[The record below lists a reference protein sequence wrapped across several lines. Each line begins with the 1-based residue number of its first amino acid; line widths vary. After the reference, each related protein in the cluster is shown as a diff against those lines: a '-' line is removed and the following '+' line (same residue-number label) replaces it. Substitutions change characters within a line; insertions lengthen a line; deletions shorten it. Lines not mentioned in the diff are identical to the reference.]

1 MVGKRSNY
9 INGKDILI
17 EDLREK
23 CLYQIV
29 EKSGQSTDKWWEY
42 MQYVHRMC
50 YDLISEDCSKMGHKQ
65 IGFSFEDTMK
75 CVEDSFIPEFSL
87 KPNMQRDDNK
97 ILKEEAEKWKAYGS
111 AYWPAIIINQRT
123 YRGDMV
129 PDSVF
134 AALCS
139 SFIEEP
145 GYCRD
150 FREEQG
156 IPGALN
162 STKGVTRSVL
172 IMVVLFLVALNIV
185 IILLYRRCQNRELKQ
200 NMEMQVNSAVSQYF
214 ALSTRQN
221 TSMA

>member
-1 MVGKRSNY
+1 MWYTSSNDKARDFIRNFRENQQILNADPYTAPTFEPHIVTWSCTNCDQDTKQKDCLSNGRYCAMVGKRSNY
-9 INGKDILI
+9 INGKDILM

-111 AYWPAIIINQRT
+111 AYWPAIIIN
-123 YRGDMV
+123 
-129 PDSVF
+129 
-134 AALCS
+134 
-139 SFIEEP
+139 
-145 GYCRD
+145 
-150 FREEQG
+150 
-156 IPGALN
+156 
-162 STKGVTRSVL
+162 
-172 IMVVLFLVALNIV
+172 
-185 IILLYRRCQNRELKQ
+185 
-200 NMEMQVNSAVSQYF
+200 
-214 ALSTRQN
+214 
-221 TSMA
+221 